1 MWVNVFSSYV
11 PREVIGPDI
20 KRTKEMYA
28 VWEMR
33 PQASCR
39 RIYVSLCCWVIIIA
53 GNSLPPVKQQAII
66 STEAD
71 LLQAGH

>member
-1 MWVNVFSSYV
+1 MWVNVFSSFV

-28 VWEMR
+28 VCEMS
-33 PQASCR
+33 PQASCSC
-39 RIYVSLCCWVIIIA
+39 IYVSVCWVIIIA
-53 GNSLPPVKQQAII
+53 GNSLSPVKQQAII